1 MASRLPSRFI
11 GKKPYGEAR
20 NKIARHDS
28 AIASRV
34 VTVKGRR
41 VKKTPSKG
49 LACLLTFLFYIY
61 FFFNWRGK
69 KVFLNIYWSWTG
81 EHPTI
86 SPKAANGQSAG
97 PPSIPASS
105 CARDTAPS
113 FEHVDCVCNKKE
125 RGGGIGNGREG
136 KRTKKNSLRHR
147 PGHHPFRS
155 RSLKAGDSIHESFS

>member
-97 PPSIPASS
+97 PIN
-105 CARDTAPS
+105 TS
-113 FEHVDCVCNKKE
+113 FLLRSRYGAIFWTCRLRLQQERE
-125 RGGGIGNGREG
+125 RGGEIGNGREG